1 MKTDPPDKYGGF
13 LCKAIYA
20 GTRCVNKLGDKRADC
35 FAAGGSGDI
44 TVGE

>member
-1 MKTDPPDKYGGF
+1 MKNISAGQVRRI

-35 FAAGGSGDI
+35 LAAGGSGDI